1 MNTFDWDFDDHP
13 TRGTDVRRRLMLDHR
28 SYDVTAF
35 DDGSGFVG
43 LRLVGWDS
51 GYVFTE
57 LVVELPVGDATDVGQ
72 LLASALAGFR
82 GGGSPPPGSP
92 LGSPP
97 LGPPPSGGWLPY
109 DRSARDPRPAAPK
122 FGQPWEPADL
132 ELLVR
137 RFREGATIKTLTVEL
152 GRTDGAVRQR
162 LQILGEVRP
171 ASAAEEAL
179 STGGGPQGA
188 PAGEPERAP
197 AEAPRGLPEEAA
209 EAAEAVAASAAS
221 VRAQGGARG
230 AAPVQAP
237 GGSPM
242 RAALEEV
249 LEEEPEWTD

>member
-13 TRGTDVRRRLMLDHR
+13 SRGTDVRRRLMLDHR

-35 DDGSGFVG
+35 DDGSGIVG

-97 LGPPPSGGWLPY
+97 LGPPHSGGWLPY
-109 DRSARDPRPAAPK
+109 DRSARDPRPTAPK

-152 GRTDGAVRQR
+152 GRTDGAIRQR

-171 ASAAEEAL
+171 APVAEEEL
-179 STGGGPQGA
+179 ST
-188 PAGEPERAP
+188 AGEPEGGPAVEPEGAP
-197 AEAPRGLPEEAA
+197 VEALRGSSEEAS
-209 EAAEAVAASAAS
+209 AV
-221 VRAQGGARG
+221 AQGGLLPQGPPAR
-230 AAPVQAP
+230 AP
-237 GGSPM
+237 GGSAVAQGGSPEGSPV
-242 RAALEEV
+242 RAAAWAALEEV
-249 LEEEPEWTD
+249 PERTD